1 VIAGSPY
8 VDLDRGRWRSIL
20 ARAAVFRAA
29 RATLAEFTD
38 EIDEGGPALQVLLA
52 LEEEAQELLA
62 EADDVDDHQL
72 VGLMVQAWDARLAA
86 RLENKLDD
94 RLRRLLGEIRGLLST
109 ACATDP
115 FEEIFRRV
123 TEMARGIYRD
133 DWRSA
138 SLKLALLGQPPRGG
152 ADPYRV
158 TAATEWADG
167 GDGASVEL
175 GVHDEGFRPADFAA
189 LPMLIIHECVSHV
202 PARQEG
208 KVANDSTFAEGLLD
222 WVAYDLHEQ
231 WAGTLDSVL
240 APAAR
245 LHASRLCFFLKQA
258 RSEEGS
264 ARRRGHRAA
273 ENLRSWFEQ
282 HDLAQQHFDGQVRSS
297 ELATMNV
304 VRLATQL
311 NVVDRPPSVKD
322 NFVALLGWP
331 FPPTV
336 ERALEAW
343 LADEI
348 TAEALLDVE
357 GATV

>member
-1 VIAGSPY
+1 VISGSPY
-8 VDLDRGRWRSIL
+8 CDLDRGRWRSIL

-29 RATLAEFTD
+29 RAKLAEFTD
-38 EIDEGGPALQVLLA
+38 EIDAGGPALQVLLA
-52 LEEEAQELLA
+52 LEEEAQELLDA
-62 EADDVDDHQL
+62 GDDVDDHQL
-72 VGLMVQAWDARLAA
+72 VDLMVAAWDARLAA
-86 RLENKLDD
+86 RLENKLGD
-94 RLRRLLGEIRGLLST
+94 RQRQLLAEIRALLST

-123 TEMARGIYRD
+123 TKMASAIYREH
-133 DWRSA
+133 WRSA
-138 SLKLALLGQPPRGG
+138 SLRLALLGQPPRGG
-152 ADPYRV
+152 TDPYRI
-158 TAATEWADG
+158 TAATAWADG
-167 GDGASVEL
+167 DGSASVEL

-202 PARQEG
+202 PARQDG
-208 KVANDSTFAEGLLD
+208 KVANDSSFAEGLLD
-222 WVAYDLHEQ
+222 WVAHDLHEQ
-231 WAGTLDSVL
+231 WAGRLDSVL

-245 LHASRLCFFLKQA
+245 MHADRLCFFLGQA
-258 RSEEGS
+258 RSEEGD
-264 ARRRGHRAA
+264 ARRRGRRAA
-273 ENLRSWFEQ
+273 EHLRSWFEQ
-282 HDLAQQHFDGQVRSS
+282 HDLAQQHFDGQERSS

-322 NFVALLGWP
+322 NFVSLLGWP
-331 FPPTV
+331 FPPPV
-336 ERALEAW
+336 EKALEAW